1 MSRPVIIGLSVGAV
15 ALVLIARC
23 LWLFLVAVARV
34 AEGEEDARQ

>member
-23 LWLFLVAVARV
+23 LWLLLMGIARV
-34 AEGEEDARQ
+34 AEEEEDARQ